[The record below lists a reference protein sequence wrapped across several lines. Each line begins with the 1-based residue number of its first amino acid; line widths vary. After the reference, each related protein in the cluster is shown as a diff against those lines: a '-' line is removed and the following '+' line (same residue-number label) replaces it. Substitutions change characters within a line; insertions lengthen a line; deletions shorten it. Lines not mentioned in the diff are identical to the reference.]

1 MGWGNQL
8 VGDPAREARS
18 SRPSTTT
25 LVRECLPASARS
37 ASWHF
42 ARWAEAAPIRR
53 RYLSGDVHL
62 QLAKKGSTTRK
73 ESAVR
78 RRRWARAW
86 LDRPLRV
93 SNQAPHSW
101 QSSSLPPSLSKAAE
115 TKHRGAVHG
124 RHLGRPS
131 RTEAGRPGV
140 SLGGPGWWES
150 KTHCCGFMRFG
161 AAESHVPC
169 LGLWHQGECR
179 ELKATETVG

>member
-1 MGWGNQL
+1 MPSLQDAWAVGWGNQL

-62 QLAKKGSTTRK
+62 QLAKKGSPTRK

-78 RRRWARAW
+78 RRRWARA
-86 LDRPLRV
+86 
-93 SNQAPHSW
+93 
-101 QSSSLPPSLSKAAE
+101 
-115 TKHRGAVHG
+115 
-124 RHLGRPS
+124 
-131 RTEAGRPGV
+131 
-140 SLGGPGWWES
+140 
-150 KTHCCGFMRFG
+150 
-161 AAESHVPC
+161 
-169 LGLWHQGECR
+169 
-179 ELKATETVG
+179 